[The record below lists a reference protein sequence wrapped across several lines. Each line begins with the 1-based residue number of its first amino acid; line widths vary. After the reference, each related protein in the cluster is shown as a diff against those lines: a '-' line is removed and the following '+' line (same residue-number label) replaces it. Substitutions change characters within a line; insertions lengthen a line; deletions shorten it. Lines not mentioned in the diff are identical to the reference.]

1 MAKTFIKEFED
12 WLRLEM
18 WTLDDALMILGGA
31 IRSEIG
37 NPSSKLI
44 RIIDGN
50 QKIDIAELD
59 RVKMLWNGSIHNHDS
74 LGVDGEKAFPKW
86 EFLKAR
92 PMTVRP
98 CYVVNWASKKEI
110 GIPWLIEAEE
120 LGFRIGKPAHKEETV
135 ALVAQGGMGERKEGN
150 LYRLIG
156 LLKDFLTGGEENL
169 LESQKDR
176 KPLFKNQS
184 ELINYIDGAYG
195 ESNPGKGMKT
205 AELKK
210 VFAKAKQHRKDIQ

>member
-59 RVKMLWNGSIHNHDS
+59 RVKMLGTVLYII
-74 LGVDGEKAFPKW
+74 
-86 EFLKAR
+86 
-92 PMTVRP
+92 MT
-98 CYVVNWASKKEI
+98 A
-110 GIPWLIEAEE
+110 
-120 LGFRIGKPAHKEETV
+120 
-135 ALVAQGGMGERKEGN
+135 
-150 LYRLIG
+150 
-156 LLKDFLTGGEENL
+156 
-169 LESQKDR
+169 
-176 KPLFKNQS
+176 
-184 ELINYIDGAYG
+184 
-195 ESNPGKGMKT
+195 
-205 AELKK
+205 
-210 VFAKAKQHRKDIQ
+210 